1 MSPGAGGERDFD
13 HRSDLFSLGSVLYT
27 MCTGCPAFRADSAVA
42 VLRRVCDDQ
51 PRPIQEIN
59 PEMPGWLCA
68 VIEKLMAKRPE
79 ERYQSAAEVAELLN
93 HYLAWVQQQPRAA
106 AGRRAPVA
114 GASQRPPNDSPLRGN
129 CWHSRGRAMPGPGRD
144 GGSRQLHPPPS
155 WLGVDGYR
163 DTVESHA
170 PATLPVVPDSS
181 GVPSGPPIATAPF
194 DAMAA
199 RGQQETWGAASRS
212 ARRVHG

>member
-1 MSPGAGGERDFD
+1 MCIGRSP
-13 HRSDLFSLGSVLYT
+13 
-27 MCTGCPAFRADSAVA
+27 FRADSAVA

-106 AGRRAPVA
+106 AWPPRRPSPVHHSGRRTILLYAAIA
-114 GASQRPPNDSPLRGN
+114 GIAAVGLCLVLAVMAAVVSYTHLR
-129 CWHSRGRAMPGPGRD
+129 RGSESM
-144 GGSRQLHPPPS
+144 
-155 WLGVDGYR
+155 
-163 DTVESHA
+163 DTATAESHA
-170 PATLPVVPDSS
+170 PSTLPVVPDSA

-199 RGQQETWGAASRS
+199 RAQQETSGAASRS